1 MRGATEPLPLSTTSI
16 SISIHAPLAG
26 CDGCVE
32 YDGGS
37 RLISI
42 HAPLAGCDPGKA
54 SAERQPDHF
63 NPRTPCGVRLVRASG
78 YRASAVFQ
86 STHPLRGATA
96 KCSCWEYRACISIHA
111 PLAGCDDTAA
121 SDAFDLFTISIHAPL
136 AGCDVQSYGIGSRN
150 VAFQSTHPLRGA
162 TLLPTFSR
170 SAMTFQST
178 HPLRGATYIDRSGNL
193 YTVISIHAPLAG
205 CDEAG
210 AEVPANAKISI
221 HAPLAGCDDR
231 EAAERTGRD
240 HFNPRTPCGVR
251 HQHPQSRGAARSFQ
265 STHPLRG
272 ATRSTSCYS
281 RLKKFQSTHP
291 LRGAT
296 ALTAQRSRS
305 SPISIHA
312 PLAGCDKE
320 AAEADMKEAISI
332 HAPLA
337 GCDASCRFSRA
348 GRSYFNPRTPCGVR
362 QYEMGPGTINVLISI
377 HAPLA
382 GCDQA
387 HRHRRKRLLDFNPR
401 TPCGVRHINVFI
413 YYIILHISI
422 HAPLAGC
429 DEKI

>member
-296 ALTAQRSRS
+296 VRDGARHDQRVDFNPRTPCGVRPSSSASAQTSTGFQSTHPLRGATYKCIHILHYTAHFNPRTPCGVRRENL
-305 SPISIHA
+305 I
-312 PLAGCDKE
+312 KE
-320 AAEADMKEAISI
+320 KSM
-332 HAPLA
+332 
-337 GCDASCRFSRA
+337 GN
-348 GRSYFNPRTPCGVR
+348 FNPRTPCGVR
-362 QYEMGPGTINVLISI
+362 QSAIFNKMGTV
-377 HAPLA
+377 
-382 GCDQA
+382 
-387 HRHRRKRLLDFNPR
+387 
-401 TPCGVRHINVFI
+401 
-413 YYIILHISI
+413 
-422 HAPLAGC
+422 
-429 DEKI
+429 

>member
-1 MRGATEPLPLSTTSI
+1 MHPKPAFQSTHPLRGATRCVWRLSICRGGFQSTHPLRGATEPLPLSTTSI

-221 HAPLAGCDDR
+221 HAPLAGCDSGLCR
-231 EAAERTGRD
+231 QHHPRRN
-240 HFNPRTPCGVR
+240 FNPRTPCGVR
-251 HQHPQSRGAARSFQ
+251 PDRWRDIDGR
-265 STHPLRG
+265 
-272 ATRSTSCYS
+272 
-281 RLKKFQSTHP
+281 KKFQSTHP

-296 ALTAQRSRS
+296 TENEMLRETQR
-305 SPISIHA
+305 ISIHA
-312 PLAGCDKE
+312 PLAGCDLQ
-320 AAEADMKEAISI
+320 ISEI
-332 HAPLA
+332 TEL
-337 GCDASCRFSRA
+337 F
-348 GRSYFNPRTPCGVR
+348 
-362 QYEMGPGTINVLISI
+362 EISI

-382 GCDQA
+382 GCDQRPA
-387 HRHRRKRLLDFNPR
+387 RRRS
-401 TPCGVRHINVFI
+401 C
-413 YYIILHISI
+413 
-422 HAPLAGC
+422 
-429 DEKI
+429 